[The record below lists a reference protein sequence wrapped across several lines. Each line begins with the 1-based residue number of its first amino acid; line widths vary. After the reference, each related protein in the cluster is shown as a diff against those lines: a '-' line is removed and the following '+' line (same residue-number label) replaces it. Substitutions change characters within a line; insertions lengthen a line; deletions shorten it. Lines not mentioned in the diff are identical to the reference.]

1 MNTPRSQKGMTL
13 IELLTTVAVLSISLT
28 LGVPSFQSVSA
39 SLQRD
44 AVATELAASL
54 RFARSEAGRRA
65 APVSICPSVDGATC
79 AAGNGPEW
87 NTGWI
92 TFLDQNGNG
101 TPDLGDTIVS
111 VYRVKSSVFSLTANQ
126 GIASGVT
133 FGETG
138 FPTATGSLSYCDAQ
152 VSKTLSLGFVGG
164 LRETHRGSGCS

>member
-39 SLQRD
+39 
-44 AVATELAASL
+44 T
-54 RFARSEAGRRA
+54 
-65 APVSICPSVDGATC
+65 SVDGATC